1 MVEVEYFL
9 VLGTETVTAVMTE
22 EEEGVCLGDST
33 GEREGE
39 GGGGGGR
46 QQWHK
51 VTIYGGATQDQEELL
66 RILQT
71 GIDAALQPISV
82 SPPQHHIVL
91 LYSVVIVTI
100 CCEK

>member
-39 GGGGGGR
+39 GDGSSGTR
-46 QQWHK
+46 SRFM
-51 VTIYGGATQDQEELL
+51 AEPL
-66 RILQT
+66 RIRK
-71 GIDAALQPISV
+71 S
-82 SPPQHHIVL
+82 
-91 LYSVVIVTI
+91 
-100 CCEK
+100 C